1 MFNDKEVSAVLQV
14 LCENPPI
21 KKQFDD
27 FLRQKGDAC
36 ENLPLHVV
44 HDEIYKD
51 TKLKQ
56 CLSMVYVRTQ
66 LAERWVDKLPERDV
80 YVVYNALSG
89 SIPDAIR
96 RKYPDSKV
104 ICDEYYPHF
113 KTYLTRVGF
122 ELMEDTI
129 MSLQKDRVC
138 ITGNL
143 PFSDRSSDSTNSANL
158 DSKIYLKN
166 IKVAGYVD
174 DIIRSK
180 HFTNEKST
188 FRRKLFSTG
197 KVKEI
202 EYINP
207 SNFPTILNTETC
219 RVVYDDNHIG
229 DTKIT
234 YKDGTVVYR
243 ELNKDSLIK
252 LNNPDFAGSID
263 NNIAYRWR
271 RGKLHTNKM
280 VSGDVPMVH
289 TMGRRGEDPV
299 IVNVK
304 KDPRNVLTNT
314 HGVIM
319 NSAGEW
325 GGLGKIEVKP
335 YEYAISSSII
345 CLITKSEDEAKEL
358 KKYLESDE
366 IKNIVKENQP
376 SFCITKDLFT
386 RIPDFNYE

>member
-1 MFNDKEVSAVLQV
+1 M
-14 LCENPPI
+14 
-21 KKQFDD
+21 
-27 FLRQKGDAC
+27 
-36 ENLPLHVV
+36 
-44 HDEIYKD
+44 
-51 TKLKQ
+51 
-56 CLSMVYVRTQ
+56 
-66 LAERWVDKLPERDV
+66 
-80 YVVYNALSG
+80 
-89 SIPDAIR
+89 
-96 RKYPDSKV
+96 
-104 ICDEYYPHF
+104 
-113 KTYLTRVGF
+113 
-122 ELMEDTI
+122 
-129 MSLQKDRVC
+129 
-138 ITGNL
+138 
-143 PFSDRSSDSTNSANL
+143 
-158 DSKIYLKN
+158 
-166 IKVAGYVD
+166 D

-180 HFTNEKST
+180 HFTNERST
-188 FRRKLFSTG
+188 FRRELFSTG

-202 EYINP
+202 EFINS

-243 ELNKDSLIK
+243 ELDKDSLIK

-289 TMGRRGEDPV
+289 TMGRRGEDLV

-345 CLITKSEDEAKEL
+345 CLITKSENESKEL
-358 KKYLESDE
+358 KEYLESDK